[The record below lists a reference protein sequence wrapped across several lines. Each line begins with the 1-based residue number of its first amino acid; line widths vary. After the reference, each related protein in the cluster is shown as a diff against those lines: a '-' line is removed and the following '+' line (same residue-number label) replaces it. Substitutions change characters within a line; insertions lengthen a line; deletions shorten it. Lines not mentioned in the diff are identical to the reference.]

1 MPPVSRRSASYKGRR
16 REPSIACGV
25 NVPIVVVPCPQIIPR
40 VLHDAQHELPVSH
53 TQARGRASANASRAL
68 ANEREVRK
76 RVFRSFQEPP
86 TELSRLESPSS
97 ESESLLLVS
106 YATIDLAESEYTPSS
121 GTYTRPSTCPY
132 PRARRIGRGIEQE
145 EREEPRC
152 SRLFLVSSRV
162 VSFAILVPLLCFT
175 SPHAL
180 RRACVCER
188 DRERPCERTTGSLY
202 LSSPVHLYSPYCQH
216 VEFRGN

>member
-53 TQARGRASANASRAL
+53 TQARANASRAL
-68 ANEREVRK
+68 AYEREVRK

-106 YATIDLAESEYTPSS
+106 YATIDLAESSTPSS
-121 GTYTRPSTCPY
+121 STYTRRCTRLY
-132 PRARRIGRGIEQE
+132 RRARRIGRGIEQQG
-145 EREEPRC
+145 REEPRC

-162 VSFAILVPLLCFT
+162 VSFAILVALLCFT
-175 SPHAL
+175 SPHTL
-180 RRACVCER
+180 RRVCVCER
-188 DRERPCERTTGSLY
+188 DR
-202 LSSPVHLYSPYCQH
+202 
-216 VEFRGN
+216 